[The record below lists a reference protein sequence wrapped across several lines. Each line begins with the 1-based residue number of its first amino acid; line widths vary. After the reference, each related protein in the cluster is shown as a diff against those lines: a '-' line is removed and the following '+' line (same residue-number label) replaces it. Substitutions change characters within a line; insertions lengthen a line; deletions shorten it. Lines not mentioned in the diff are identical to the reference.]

1 MFPYSSQRKYW
12 MFSDESDLTMLREK
26 TNADFIAKHGANMTV
41 SLLFQNYLFR
51 TVAFS
56 NNNICVSISV
66 VFVITETKHCR

>member
-1 MFPYSSQRKYW
+1 

-41 SLLFQNYLFR
+41 SLFFQNYSLR

-56 NNNICVSISV
+56 NNNICEPISV
-66 VFVITETKHCR
+66 VITETKYCR